1 MLFTVH
7 IQNRTVFVDLHHL
20 HQFSIGLDDFRF
32 EALDGVEL
40 CLGGAERVVTEENKM
55 QYLAAG
61 LEVWARAGAI
71 KFNH

>member
-1 MLFTVH
+1 MQDVL
-7 IQNRTVFVDLHHL
+7 LL
-20 HQFSIGLDDFRF
+20 SIGLDRSRT

-61 LEVWARAGAI
+61 LEVRGGSCQEAKLHYR
-71 KFNH
+71 